1 MIEIIQLADTRIEE
15 LIGKVPRSIL
25 DKYSRCKITQS
36 NNRGYSFPLITV
48 VFHFYAVFWV
58 TRFLKTGIKLE
69 NFRVSSDDNA
79 KKPYFALGE
88 ILKSSAMLFRSFS
101 TSRRSKFRSF
111 FLDLEYCGD

>member
-1 MIEIIQLADTRIEE
+1 MLVLFETNEKDL
-15 LIGKVPRSIL
+15 
-25 DKYSRCKITQS
+25 
-36 NNRGYSFPLITV
+36 TV
-48 VFHFYAVFWV
+48 AFHFYAVFWV

-88 ILKSSAMLFRSFS
+88 IRKSSAMLFRSFS
-101 TSRRSKFRSF
+101 TSRRSNFRSF